1 MHRPKSE
8 YAIQTVTNA
17 LRVLD
22 AFESDEELGVTEL
35 ARRLHLHK
43 NNVFRLLATLED
55 KGWVEQS
62 ADSERYRLGASCLRL
77 ARSYIRTHG
86 LARRGRIALEEL
98 ARETGETA
106 HLGVLRD
113 FEVVHIDGEQS
124 PGLLVTGLRTGLR
137 MPCHCTALG
146 KVLLGCGPPG
156 TLQAFDRRLAETGV
170 AAATD
175 ETIVD
180 RDKLIEHLH
189 RVAAQGWAVDLEES
203 AAGIACAAAPVLDA
217 SGRTVAALSVSAPA
231 SRLDRN
237 ALEGRIATTVTAAA
251 AALSRQ
257 LGAAGA

>member
-1 MHRPKSE
+1 MHRAKSE
-8 YAIQTVTNA
+8 YSIQTVTNA
-17 LRVLD
+17 FQLLD

-43 NNVFRLLATLED
+43 NKVFRLLATLED
-55 KGWVEQS
+55 QGWVEQS

-77 ARSYIRTHG
+77 ARSYVRTHG
-86 LARRGRIALEEL
+86 LSRRGRTALEEL

-113 FEVVHIDGEQS
+113 FAVVHVDGEQS
-124 PGLLVTGLRTGLR
+124 SGLLVTGLRTGLR
-137 MPCHCTALG
+137 MPSHCTALG

-156 TLQAFDRRLAETGV
+156 TLEAFDRRLAEIGLEPET
-170 AAATD
+170 A

-203 AAGIACAAAPVLDA
+203 ALGVACVSAPVLDA
-217 SGRTVAALSVSAPA
+217 SGRTVAALSVSGPA

-237 ALEGRIATTVTAAA
+237 ALEGRIATTVVAAA

-257 LGAAGA
+257 LGATGA

>member
-1 MHRPKSE
+1 MHRAKSE

-17 LRVLD
+17 LRLLD

-55 KGWVEQS
+55 AGWVEQS
-62 ADSERYRLGASCLRL
+62 ADSERYRLGAACLRL
-77 ARSYIRTHG
+77 ARSYVHAHG
-86 LARRGRIALEEL
+86 LARRGRAALEQL

-106 HLGVLRD
+106 HIGILRD
-113 FEVVHIDGEQS
+113 FEVVHVDGEQS
-124 PGLLVTGLRTGLR
+124 PGLLVTGLRTGLL
-137 MPCHCTALG
+137 MPSHCTALG

-156 TLQAFDRRLAETGV
+156 TLEAFDRRLAADSV
-170 AAATD
+170 AAPTE

-189 RVAAQGWAVDLEES
+189 RVAAQGWAVDLEE
-203 AAGIACAAAPVLDA
+203 AAPGIACASAPVMGA
-217 SGRTVAALSVSAPA
+217 HGNVVAALSVSGPA
-231 SRLDRN
+231 SRLDRD
-237 ALEGRIATTVTAAA
+237 ALEGRIAATVVAAA

-257 LGAAGA
+257 LGAAGV